1 MRVAFDRREK
11 LERGLGAR
19 LKTPVGVDR
28 AHAWA
33 LVLAAFILTGLA
45 DWASGNEVWFGPVY
59 LLIIGSAAWF
69 LGWREALL
77 IGLTCMTVTFSLN
90 GMSLYPYGKAAALW
104 NLGARVGIASLTI
117 GLVEAVRR
125 AYAKQWYLA
134 RTDPLTGALNRQA
147 FFELML
153 SVQRRGWSILAY
165 LDLDGFKH
173 LNDRDGHI
181 AGDGCLKIFAERVKT
196 LIRRKDIF
204 ARIGG
209 DEFLIHMDIRN
220 EAAAA
225 QVALRL
231 QLALNGV
238 PRDAQRPL
246 PCSIGLLILPP
257 GVLDLDVELRLADQ
271 LMYEAKQSGASI
283 AVATGRL
290 RGDGLELDRHP
301 ELLSS
306 AAGDEA
312 GKVGRRGPQAAANGR
327 RAAA

>member
-1 MRVAFDRREK
+1 MRAAFDRREK
-11 LERGLGAR
+11 LEPGLGTK
-19 LKTPVGVDR
+19 LKTPVGVAR
-28 AHAWA
+28 ANAWA
-33 LVLAAFILTGLA
+33 VVLAALFLTGLT
-45 DWASGNEVWFGPVY
+45 DWASGGEVWLGPVY
-59 LLIIGSAAWF
+59 LLIIGFAAWF

-77 IGLTCMTVTFSLN
+77 TGLTCMTLTFSLN
-90 GMSLYPYGKAAALW
+90 GLSLYPYGRAAALW
-104 NLGARVGIASLTI
+104 NLAARVGIATLTI
-117 GLVEAVRR
+117 GLVERARR
-125 AYAKQWYLA
+125 AYAKQWHLA

-181 AGDGCLKIFAERVKT
+181 AGDQCLKIFAERVKT

-209 DEFLIHMDIRN
+209 DEFLIHMNIRN

-257 GVLDLDVELRLADQ
+257 GLQDLDVEVRLADQ
-271 LMYEAKQSGASI
+271 LMYEAKQSGTSI
-283 AVATGRL
+283 AVATGRM
-290 RGDGLELDRHP
+290 RDDGLELDRHP
-301 ELLSS
+301 DLLSS
-306 AAGDEA
+306 PAGDGT
-312 GKVGRRGPQAAANGR
+312 GKNGQPRSQAAVNGR